1 MKNSSHKCVT
11 VWCCKKILTYA
22 VCVCVSGFLRDLC
35 ELLLYLLLPPGDF
48 HNKNMRYFLRVS
60 AHKINTL
67 TYTVCQTITIHVTLL
82 SWEYEAQNHIFS
94 HTICHTTH
102 VVNLSCLSQRPN
114 PAVTLAAI
122 QPRVLFS
129 SNTMLLKRRCCSIRP
144 SDGMFVV

>member
-1 MKNSSHKCVT
+1 MPC
-11 VWCCKKILTYA
+11 

-82 SWEYEAQNHIFS
+82 S
-94 HTICHTTH
+94 
-102 VVNLSCLSQRPN
+102 
-114 PAVTLAAI
+114 
-122 QPRVLFS
+122 
-129 SNTMLLKRRCCSIRP
+129 
-144 SDGMFVV
+144 